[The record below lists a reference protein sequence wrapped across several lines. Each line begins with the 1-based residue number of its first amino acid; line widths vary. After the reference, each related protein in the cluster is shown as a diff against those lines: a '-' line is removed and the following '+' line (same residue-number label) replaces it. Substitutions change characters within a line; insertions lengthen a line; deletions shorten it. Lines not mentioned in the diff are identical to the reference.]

1 MELTIY
7 ILGSLYIISSLFRF
21 SHAYT
26 HQLFHDYR
34 FMKKYTYKIEEM
46 IYSTIHSALILLL
59 SGYALQ
65 ENIFDLD
72 YASKYKSISVSEPIK
87 LTIGL
92 SLAYFTLDLLKC
104 IKHLN
109 GIFVLHHIC
118 AIHLLA
124 FSAYSLDKHPY
135 EGYFVMAY
143 LFLLECNTPFMNL
156 GMFLKICNFDYNVY
170 GSVWVL
176 HLLSYTLCRL
186 IMVPY
191 ITYYY
196 YSYYGI
202 NYYQIPNLAIIYGG
216 SCYWAYKQ
224 LCGIQKRLIQDH

>member
-7 ILGSLYIISSLFRF
+7 IAGSLYIISALFRF
-21 SHAYT
+21 SQAYASK
-26 HQLFHDYR
+26 LLNNYP
-34 FMKKYTYKIEEM
+34 FMKKYNHKIEEM
-46 IYSTIHSALILLL
+46 IYSTIHSAFILLL

-65 ENIFDLD
+65 ENIFDLHLKIP
-72 YASKYKSISVSEPIK
+72 SNIVSEPIK

-92 SLAYFTLDLLKC
+92 SLAYFTLDLLQC

-124 FSAYSLDKHPY
+124 LSASSLHQHPY

-156 GMFLKICNFDYNVY
+156 GMFLKMCKFDYNVY
-170 GSVWVL
+170 GSVWIL

-224 LCGIQKRLIQDH
+224 LCGIQKQVIQDH